1 MHLCVHLWLAGMK
14 HTGCARISVC
24 MCVCMCERELTLT
37 APYQSNS
44 DFGDSVIQSEIAG
57 SS

>member
-14 HTGCARISVC
+14 SMGYVRISVC
-24 MCVCMCERELTLT
+24 MCVCVGELTLT

-44 DFGDSVIQSEIAG
+44 DFGDSVIQSEMAG

>member
-14 HTGCARISVC
+14 HTGYARISVC
-24 MCVCMCERELTLT
+24 VCHTLGERELTLT